1 MTTVSEDIADALY
14 GRTADMVGADYHFA
28 WVDKRSRGNGTE
40 AALAGVDGEALL
52 AVVWGPEEASP
63 YAGQG
68 VYHLMAPVTIYG
80 SCEYDIGVE
89 LDQQDWEVL
98 AASRRMVRDI
108 RTAFGSQWA
117 AFCAAGGREISYIR
131 EILLEPVS
139 GHRVEVACEFA
150 IKWREN
156 R

>member
-1 MTTVSEDIADALY
+1 MTTVSEDIAEALY
-14 GRTADMVGADYHFA
+14 GRTADMTGDGYFFS

-52 AVVWGPEEASP
+52 AVVWREEEASP

-68 VYHLMAPVTIYG
+68 VYHLSANVTVYG
-80 SCEYDIGVE
+80 SCEYDMDVE
-89 LDQQDWEVL
+89 LDRQDWEVL

-117 AFCAAGGREISYIR
+117 AFCAAGGQEISYIR
-131 EILLEPVS
+131 EILIDPVS
-139 GHRVEVACEFA
+139 GHRVEVGCEFR
-150 IKWREN
+150 IKWTEN